1 MTWFE
6 FCGHISTP
14 CPRLFCKDGLCLVHF
29 HLFVQQILV
38 VSMNQTWIVGVEGEY
53 ADHKTTSTSQSLW
66 FLSSA
71 KFYLPIVQLNYRK
84 DENKEKEAGNGR
96 LKKSSVPYYLLT
108 FPGLS
113 VPPPGA
119 QDQLHRPGL
128 VWQPGVRLHL
138 RVAGKRPQ
146 VLRDQDGEGGFA
158 GREQEQLGR
167 PSCRTTVS
175 VCRPSYEG
183 RTPFWRLLQKFKS
196 PSQATVGFSGS
207 ITIKGDLWWKSYTL
221 RNALKLDNLI
231 LNDRDSGFYWEHD
244 MATMRHFFPWILG
257 FFRL

>member
-1 MTWFE
+1 MFGSFSS
-6 FCGHISTP
+6 FCSANFSCQQESNSDHHCRRQGRWP
-14 CPRLFCKDGLCLVHF
+14 LEPPPRPKVFG
-29 HLFVQQILV
+29 
-38 VSMNQTWIVGVEGEY
+38 
-53 ADHKTTSTSQSLW
+53 SL
-66 FLSSA
+66 LS
-71 KFYLPIVQLNYRK
+71 F
-84 DENKEKEAGNGR
+84 
-96 LKKSSVPYYLLT
+96 LT

-113 VPPPGA
+113 VSPSGA
-119 QDQLHRPGL
+119 QDQLHRPRL

-167 PSCRTTVS
+167 PSYRTTVS
-175 VCRPSYEG
+175 VCRPSCEG

-231 LNDRDSGFYWEHD
+231 LNDRDSGFYWVHD